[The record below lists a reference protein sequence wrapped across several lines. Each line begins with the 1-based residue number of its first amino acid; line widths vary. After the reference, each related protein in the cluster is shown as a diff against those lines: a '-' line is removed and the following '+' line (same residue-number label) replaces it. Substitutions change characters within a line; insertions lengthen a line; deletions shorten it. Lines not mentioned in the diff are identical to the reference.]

1 MKFKKGD
8 KILEKGYTEPIWVTQ
23 VNKNGY
29 YTTWLSDFGEIE
41 HYTIPFELED
51 NYILLSDG
59 DENIKQ
65 SD

>member
-1 MKFKKGD
+1 MKFKEGD

-23 VNKNGY
+23 VNEKGY

-41 HYTIPFELED
+41 HYTIPFEIED

-59 DENIKQ
+59 DENIK
-65 SD
+65 

>member
-1 MKFKKGD
+1 MKFKEGD
-8 KILEKGYTEPIWVTQ
+8 KILEKGYTDPIWVTQ

-59 DENIKQ
+59 DENIK
-65 SD
+65 

>member
-1 MKFKKGD
+1 MKFKEGD

-41 HYTIPFELED
+41 HYTIPFELEN

-59 DENIKQ
+59 DDNIKQ
-65 SD
+65 GD

>member
-59 DENIKQ
+59 DENIK
-65 SD
+65 